1 MRDAI
6 VIFKDGRKGFVSI
19 LDLPIS
25 SLFAW
30 IEYFAAG
37 DSPAMV
43 GLCIGRTKEYVDT
56 LSDDSFKELA
66 KIALKSNFD
75 RAMDFAA
82 TDLVAGAKV
91 LPMLR
96 QIDRATKKKE
106 RSWVNPGS
114 WRWPSAFQ
122 TKAQA
127 TSKLR
132 KQ

>member
-1 MRDAI
+1 MTDL
-6 VIFKDGRKGFVSI
+6 VVKFKDGRTGFVSI

-30 IEYFAAG
+30 IEYFATG
-37 DSPAMV
+37 NTPALV
-43 GLCIGRTKEYVDT
+43 GLCIGRTQEYVDS

-66 KIALKSNFD
+66 QVSIKSHFA

-82 TDLVAGAKV
+82 TDLVAGAK
-91 LPMLR
+91 LIPMLTKLE
-96 QIDRATKKKE
+96 RASKKKE
-106 RSWVNPGS
+106 RSWVNPGT

-122 TKAQA
+122 TKAQVK
-127 TSKLR
+127 TKLR